1 MSEYPEWILDS
12 NQFTE
17 TIPKIEI
24 ILNLIFNK
32 QDITDNILKYII
44 DNEIIKSPRE
54 TVKTLIMP
62 SVKEKRQMLKR
73 KLANC

>member
-1 MSEYPEWILDS
+1 MSGYPEWIL
-12 NQFTE
+12 NGNEFRE

-24 ILNLIFNK
+24 ILNLVFNK
-32 QDITDNILKYII
+32 QDITDNILRYVI

-54 TVKTLIMP
+54 TIKTSIIP
-62 SVKEKRQMLKR
+62 SIKEKRQMLKR

>member
-1 MSEYPEWILDS
+1 MSKYPEWIL
-12 NQFTE
+12 NGNIFKE
-17 TIPKIEI
+17 TIPEIEN
-24 ILNLIFNK
+24 ILNNTFHK
-32 QDITDNILKYII
+32 QDITDNILRYII

-54 TVKTLIMP
+54 TIKTSIMP